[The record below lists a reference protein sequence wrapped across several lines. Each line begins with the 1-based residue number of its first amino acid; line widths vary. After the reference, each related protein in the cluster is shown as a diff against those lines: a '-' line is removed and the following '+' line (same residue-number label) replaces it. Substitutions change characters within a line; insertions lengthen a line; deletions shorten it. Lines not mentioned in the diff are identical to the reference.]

1 MQIEGGRTAGP
12 VPDPGLYR
20 RYLALDPPS
29 RPAVFLDRDGVVVE
43 EVGYLHK
50 PGDVRLIP
58 GALESIASFNQAG
71 LLVVMVTNQAGIARG
86 YYGWEEFEEVQQEIE
101 SALDQQG
108 GWLDGV
114 WACAYHTDGNAPL
127 AHPDHPFRKPN
138 PGMILDAL
146 GVMPID
152 PTSSWLIGDK
162 VCDLEAA
169 IRGGLAGAI
178 HVYTGHG
185 PDHRSRVA
193 DVQACFPTAKLHVAG
208 TLGEAAVLLLNTR
221 RTI

>member
-1 MQIEGGRTAGP
+1 MHTEGGRTAGP

-20 RYLALDPPS
+20 RYLALDPPA

-50 PGDVRLIP
+50 PGDVRFIP

-86 YYGWEEFEEVQQEIE
+86 YYGWKEFEEVQQAIE
-101 SALDQQG
+101 SALENHG

-114 WACAYHTDGNAPL
+114 WACAYHTGGNAAL
-127 AHPDHPFRKPN
+127 AYPDHPFRKPN
-138 PGMILDAL
+138 PGMVLDAL

-152 PTSSWLIGDK
+152 PSSSWLIGDK

-178 HVYTGHG
+178 HVNTGHG
-185 PDHRSRVA
+185 PDHRALISDLEAR
-193 DVQACFPTAKLHVAG
+193 FPDAKLHLAD
-208 TLGEAAVLLLNTR
+208 TLSEAAALLLKMR